1 MANVKEYKTESL
13 AVAPYLLMN
22 GLKYVKSE
30 ISIGKYDKPV
40 VSFVFED
47 PHGLG
52 RDIELDFTKSEIKKY
67 RDVFFFFRNEIEK
80 LKRTIDYVNLKNQR
94 SKDDKYADE
103 HVDVKEGKNG

>member
-1 MANVKEYKTESL
+1 MSAKEYKTESL

-22 GLKYVKSE
+22 DLKFLRAELSL
-30 ISIGKYDKPV
+30 GKYDKPV

-47 PHGLG
+47 PYGVGMDL
-52 RDIELDFTKSEIKKY
+52 ELDFAKSDYKKY

-80 LKRTIDYVNLKNQR
+80 LKRTIDYVNLKTQR

-103 HVDVKEGKNG
+103 NVDVKEGKNG

>member
-13 AVAPYLLMN
+13 AVAPYLLMQ
-22 GLKYVKSE
+22 GLKFIRPELSL
-30 ISIGKYDKPV
+30 GKYDKPV

-47 PHGLG
+47 PYGVG
-52 RDIELDFTKSEIKKY
+52 RDLELDFAKSEFKKY

-103 HVDVKEGKNG
+103 QVVVKEGKNG